1 MYKLKNQIE
10 GQIQEI
16 VFFSS
21 LLLAFSVFIS
31 GISYLALGSSGLEL
45 VIGSF
50 GASIDRGFFSA
61 FGYGFFYLAFA
72 ALHLGSI
79 ANFHIFNFNDLKRE
93 YPVLAYSALAHL
105 ILLTLFANLLSIIQF
120 ALEIPVS
127 ESLPYGAGGMMGAFI
142 AKGLYSVAG
151 IYGSIVVIL
160 AFKLMTGLVAEFFE
174 LKDLHKLL
182 KNTAQSTKRVSLR
195 FIKSSNKQAVK
206 IIQTFFGGNEFSGMA
221 YQSSQATKHW
231 ISNSVNR
238 ANNLFTEHFHIYERP
253 VVASKEETEKVKTIK
268 KIEARKKAART
279 ATEKLLGTPK
289 EPVKAVTKLELK
301 TISKPELKSA
311 AKSEPKLTKTVAKAA
326 LKTPPTKMKLDKKLF
341 HSD

>member
-31 GISYLALGSSGLEL
+31 GVSYLILGSSGLEL

-79 ANFHIFNFNDLKRE
+79 TNFHIFNFNDFKRE

-105 ILLTLFANLLSIIQF
+105 ILLTLFSNLLSIIQF

-127 ESLPYGAGGMMGAFI
+127 ESMPYGAGGIVGSFI

-151 IYGSIVVIL
+151 IYGSILLIL
-160 AFKLMTGLVAEFFE
+160 AFKVGTGLVAEFFE

-182 KNTAQSTKRVSLR
+182 KSAALTFKRQSLR
-195 FIKSSNKQAVK
+195 FMKTSNKQTLK
-206 IIQTFFGGNEFSGMA
+206 LIQSFFRGNEFSDMA
-221 YQSSQATKHW
+221 FQSSQATKHW
-231 ISNSVNR
+231 ISNSVSR
-238 ANNLFTEHFHIYERP
+238 ANNLFTEHFHIYQRP
-253 VVASKEETEKVKTIK
+253 VVISKEDAEKQKAEK
-268 KIEARKKAART
+268 KIEARKKAAKT
-279 ATEKLLGTPK
+279 ASEKLLRTSNPI
-289 EPVKAVTKLELK
+289 T
-301 TISKPELKSA
+301 KPELKQTA
-311 AKSEPKLTKTVAKAA
+311 MAQKQPKPVAKTSAKA
-326 LKTPPTKMKLDKKLF
+326 PTSIKKK
-341 HSD
+341 SKKITA

>member
-31 GISYLALGSSGLEL
+31 GLSYLALGSSGLEL

-50 GASIDRGFFSA
+50 GATIDRGFFSA

-79 ANFHIFNFNDLKRE
+79 ANFHIFNFNDLKKE
-93 YPVLAYSALAHL
+93 YPVLAYSTLAHI
-105 ILLTLFANLLSIIQF
+105 ILLTLFSNLLSIIQF

-127 ESLPYGAGGMMGAFI
+127 ESLPYGAGGMVGSFI

-151 IYGSIVVIL
+151 IYGSIIILL

-182 KNTAQSTKRVSLR
+182 KKSAYSSKRYFLK
-195 FIKSSNKQAVK
+195 FMKTSNKQTLK
-206 IIQTFFGGNEFSGMA
+206 LIQSFFRGNEFSDMA
-221 YQSSQATKHW
+221 FQSSNATKAW
-231 ISNSVNR
+231 ISNSVSR
-238 ANNLFTEHFHIYERP
+238 ANNLFTEHFHIYQRP
-253 VVASKEETEKVKTIK
+253 TVASKEEVEKIKAIK
-268 KIEARKKAART
+268 KVESKKKASKT
-279 ATEKLLGTPK
+279 ASEKLLGTKEVQKPEPK
-289 EPVKAVTKLELK
+289 PTLKAAIKPDLK
-301 TISKPELKSA
+301 TASKTDSKP
-311 AKSEPKLTKTVAKAA
+311 TKTVLKA
-326 LKTPPTKMKLDKKLF
+326 TTKSQQTKKK
-341 HSD
+341 SKK

>member
-31 GISYLALGSSGLEL
+31 GLSYLVLGSSGLEL

-79 ANFHIFNFNDLKRE
+79 TNFHIFNFTDLKRE
-93 YPVLAYSALAHL
+93 YPVLAYSALAHI
-105 ILLTLFANLLSIIQF
+105 ILLTLFSNLLSIIQF
-120 ALEIPVS
+120 ALEIPAS
-127 ESLPYGAGGMMGAFI
+127 ESLPYGAGGMVGSFI
-142 AKGLYSVAG
+142 AKGLYSAAG
-151 IYGSIVVIL
+151 VYGSILLIVTFKVI
-160 AFKLMTGLVAEFFE
+160 TGLVAEFFE
-174 LKDLHKLL
+174 LKDLHNFL
-182 KNTAQSTKRVSLR
+182 KNTAQTTKRVSFR
-195 FIKSSNKQAVK
+195 FAKSSNKQAIK
-206 IIQTFFGGNEFSGMA
+206 LIQTFFGANEFSGMA

-238 ANNLFTEHFHIYERP
+238 ANNLFTENFHIYQRP
-253 VVASKEETEKVKTIK
+253 VVVSKEETEKVKTIK
-268 KIEARKKAART
+268 KLEARKKAART

-289 EPVKAVTKLELK
+289 DPVKAATAPVAKLDPK
-301 TISKPELKSA
+301 TASKPEIKSA
-311 AKSEPKLTKTVAKAA
+311 SKPETKLTKTVVKATAKAQPI
-326 LKTPPTKMKLDKKLF
+326 KKKLKK
-341 HSD
+341 